1 MYSYFA
7 EMYFFLPSQH
17 SQVFTRLKSLIS
29 SEIDFVVNQNYNK
42 ISARDWFEHQ

>member
-7 EMYFFLPSQH
+7 EMSFLPLHH
-17 SQVFTRLKSLIS
+17 SKVFTRLKSLIS

-42 ISARDWFEHQ
+42 IIERDWFEHQ